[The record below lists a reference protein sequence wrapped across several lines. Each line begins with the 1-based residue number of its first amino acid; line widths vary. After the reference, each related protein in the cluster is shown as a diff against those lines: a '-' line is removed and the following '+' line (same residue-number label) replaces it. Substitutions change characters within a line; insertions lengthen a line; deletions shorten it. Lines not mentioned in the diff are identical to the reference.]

1 MNKVKLAQGVIALVA
16 SAGMFGFMTTTASA
30 NSQYSAARSN
40 SVKLVWRKSMKQH
53 MYTATKGA
61 RYSKHLGIRYSN
73 NDVTPTVTWYT
84 DAHEKLYKKYKGH
97 SAIYYHVKS
106 ADGTLQGWIWR
117 GYLRKVVSTN
127 TTTTNSKTLTA
138 VSYDTIAKNAII
150 NLGSGAKPDA
160 QSMQIAKNILNQLLS
175 SKVHFRTQAEVFP
188 NVPEKSN
195 DRDIVLRDPSADSST
210 PSAKLMFNLLKEN
223 RINGSGFGVGKA
235 STTLLIQNKINVGD
249 TLHSYFDPSSDFYG
263 QQGLTRKNFFTDV
276 KIGVAVTKT
285 ADGRM
290 AVLAVFQYPDKY
302 TKLTSD

>member
-106 ADGTLQGWIWR
+106 ADGALQGWIWR

-138 VSYDTIAKNAII
+138 MSYDTIAKNAII

-276 KIGVAVTKT
+276 KIGVAVSKT

>member
-138 VSYDTIAKNAII
+138 MSYDTIAKNAII

-276 KIGVAVTKT
+276 KIGVAVSKT

>member
-106 ADGTLQGWIWR
+106 ADGALQGWIWR

-138 VSYDTIAKNAII
+138 MSYDTIAKNAII

>member
-127 TTTTNSKTLTA
+127 T
-138 VSYDTIAKNAII
+138 TIAKNAII

>member
-106 ADGTLQGWIWR
+106 ADGALQGWIWR

-138 VSYDTIAKNAII
+138 MSYDTIAKNAII

-160 QSMQIAKNILNQLLS
+160 QSMQIAKNVLNQLLS

>member
-138 VSYDTIAKNAII
+138 MSYDTIAKNAII